1 MTTYKVIGTQ
11 VPRPELNGKATGDA
25 QYTGDVQLPGMLWGK
40 ILRSPFSHARIV
52 SIDTSKAEALPGVH
66 VVLTGDDV
74 KGIRFGRGYRD
85 APVLAPGR
93 VRFVGDRVAAVAA
106 ESTAIAQDAV
116 NLIDVQ
122 YEELPAV
129 FDPLEA
135 LQPDAPV
142 IHPELNEYIGLPK
155 PVDPPSNAFAVDL
168 VERGEVEAGFAS
180 ADVIVENTFT
190 VSRVHQAYI
199 EPHSCVA
206 WLDDSGKM
214 QLWAPNKN
222 PHGLGQ
228 TVARALGIESD
239 QINVNPVVV
248 GGDFGGKGA
257 AMEEPLCCFLAMKAK
272 RPVRLA
278 MSYTDEFT
286 AGAPRHGG
294 VMTLKTGVMSDGTIV
309 AHQMDAAFDS
319 GGYGGFRP
327 GASLGGALHGAASY
341 RIPNVR
347 MEVKRVY
354 TNNLPGGQMRAP
366 AEPQGFFAAESHMD
380 RVAREVAM
388 DPLDFRRKNLI
399 VDGEPTAD
407 GHHFQDIRVKETLE
421 AAVKA
426 AGYSDPKP
434 VNVGR
439 GIAIGYRGPGT
450 GESSISVAM
459 RPDGTV
465 LVSTPVFEPGT
476 GTYTT
481 LRLVI
486 AEVLSISTERIEIVV
501 VPTDQSTFDSGIGGS
516 RGTRITTTSAHDAA
530 TQVRDELLDLAAS
543 LLEWPRDEISI
554 DGDDLVRQSTGD
566 RRRWGDVLTEADRSV
581 TADVKRDSTDR
592 APMTAFTAQV
602 AEVSVDPETGQV
614 KLLRMTSAH
623 DVGTIINPIG
633 HQGQIYG
640 AVVQGVGYGLIEE
653 IRVKGG
659 RVETSNFGDVKIP
672 TCEDIPEMQTVLLEP
687 AQGAGPFNVKGIG
700 ENANTP
706 VAAAIANAVEDAIG
720 IRIRDLPI
728 TAEKVY
734 DALQAAKS

>member
-11 VPRPELNGKATGDA
+11 VPRPELHGKTTGDA
-25 QYTGDVQLPGMLWGK
+25 EYTGDVQLPGMLWGK

-52 SIDTSKAEALPGVH
+52 NIDTSKAEKLPGVH
-66 VVLTGDDV
+66 AVLTGDDV
-74 KGIRFGRGYRD
+74 KGVRFGRGYRD

-106 ESTAIAQDAV
+106 ETAAIAQAAV
-116 NLIDVQ
+116 DLIDVQ
-122 YEELPAV
+122 YEEVPAV
-129 FDPLEA
+129 FDPIEA
-135 LQPDAPV
+135 LKPDAP
-142 IHPELNEYIGLPK
+142 ILHPDMNEYVGLPK

-168 VERGEVEAGFAS
+168 VERGDIEAGFAS
-180 ADVIVENTFT
+180 ADLIVENTFT

-206 WLDDSGKM
+206 WVDDDGKM

-239 QINVNPVVV
+239 QISVNPVVV

-257 AMEEPLCCFLAMKAK
+257 AMEEPLCCYLALKAK

-278 MSYTDEFT
+278 MSYADEFIS
-286 AGAPRHGG
+286 GAPRHGG
-294 VMTLKTGVMSDGTIV
+294 VMTLRTGVMKDGTIV
-309 AHQMDAAFDS
+309 AYQMDAAFDA

-327 GASLGGALHGAASY
+327 GASLGGVLHGGTCY
-341 RIPNVR
+341 RVPNVR
-347 MEVKRVY
+347 LEVKRVY

-366 AEPQGFFAAESHMD
+366 AEPQGFFAGESHID
-380 RVAREVAM
+380 CVARELGM
-388 DPLDFRRKNLI
+388 DPLEFRRKNLI
-399 VDGEPTAD
+399 VNGDPVAS
-407 GHHFQDIRVKETLE
+407 GHHFEDIRVVETLE
-421 AAVKA
+421 AAVDA
-426 AGYSDPKP
+426 AGYSQPKP
-434 VNVGR
+434 ANVGR
-439 GIAIGYRGPGT
+439 GIAIGFRGPGT

-481 LRLVI
+481 LRLVV

-501 VPTDQSTFDSGIGGS
+501 VPTDESTFDSGIGGS
-516 RGTRITTTSAHDAA
+516 RGTRITTTSAHGAA
-530 TQVRDELLDLAAS
+530 TQVKDELLELAAS

-554 DGDDLVRQSTGD
+554 DGDDLVRQGTGD
-566 RRRWGDVLTEADRSV
+566 RRPWGGVLTEAGRTVS
-581 TADVKRDSTDR
+581 ADVKSDSTER
-592 APMTAFTAQV
+592 APVTAFTAQV
-602 AEVSVDPETGQV
+602 AEVSVDPETGHV
-614 KLLRMTSAH
+614 KLLHITSAH
-623 DVGTIINPIG
+623 DIGTIINPIG
-633 HQGQIYG
+633 HQGQING

-653 IRVKGG
+653 MRVDGG
-659 RVETSNFGDVKIP
+659 RVETANFGDFKIP
-672 TCEDIPEMQTVLLEP
+672 TYEDIPEMQTVLLEP
-687 AQGAGPFNVKGIG
+687 TQGAGPFNVKGIG

-706 VAAAIANAVEDAIG
+706 VAAAIANAVEDAVG
-720 IRIRDLPI
+720 VRIRDLPI

-734 DALQAAKS
+734 EALQAKS

>member
-1 MTTYKVIGTQ
+1 
-11 VPRPELNGKATGDA
+11 
-25 QYTGDVQLPGMLWGK
+25 
-40 ILRSPFSHARIV
+40 
-52 SIDTSKAEALPGVH
+52 
-66 VVLTGDDV
+66 
-74 KGIRFGRGYRD
+74 
-85 APVLAPGR
+85 
-93 VRFVGDRVAAVAA
+93 
-106 ESTAIAQDAV
+106 
-116 NLIDVQ
+116 
-122 YEELPAV
+122 
-129 FDPLEA
+129 
-135 LQPDAPV
+135 
-142 IHPELNEYIGLPK
+142 
-155 PVDPPSNAFAVDL
+155 
-168 VERGEVEAGFAS
+168 
-180 ADVIVENTFT
+180 
-190 VSRVHQAYI
+190 
-199 EPHSCVA
+199 
-206 WLDDSGKM
+206 
-214 QLWAPNKN
+214 
-222 PHGLGQ
+222 
-228 TVARALGIESD
+228 
-239 QINVNPVVV
+239 
-248 GGDFGGKGA
+248 
-257 AMEEPLCCFLAMKAK
+257 
-272 RPVRLA
+272 
-278 MSYTDEFT
+278 
-286 AGAPRHGG
+286 
-294 VMTLKTGVMSDGTIV
+294 
-309 AHQMDAAFDS
+309 
-319 GGYGGFRP
+319 
-327 GASLGGALHGAASY
+327 
-341 RIPNVR
+341 
-347 MEVKRVY
+347 
-354 TNNLPGGQMRAP
+354 
-366 AEPQGFFAAESHMD
+366 
-380 RVAREVAM
+380 
-388 DPLDFRRKNLI
+388 
-399 VDGEPTAD
+399 
-407 GHHFQDIRVKETLE
+407 
-421 AAVKA
+421 
-426 AGYSDPKP
+426 
-434 VNVGR
+434 
-439 GIAIGYRGPGT
+439 
-450 GESSISVAM
+450 M

-486 AEVLSISTERIEIVV
+486 AEVLSISTERIEIAV

-566 RRRWGDVLTEADRSV
+566 RQHWGDVLTEADRSV

-653 IRVKGG
+653 IRVEGG